1 MIYDVR
7 IYNLKSGKLQ
17 EYMDAVREISLPLRR
32 KNGVKLAGWY
42 YTDIGPSNQ
51 VIHIWAY
58 ESYAHMEKAREAI
71 EADPIWTEKYVP
83 LVEPLIESGA
93 DQIMKPAD
101 FFPGPKD

>member
-42 YTDIGPSNQ
+42 YTDIGP
-51 VIHIWAY
+51 
-58 ESYAHMEKAREAI
+58 M
-71 EADPIWTEKYVP
+71 
-83 LVEPLIESGA
+83 ESG
-93 DQIMKPAD
+93 DSYL
-101 FFPGPKD
+101 GL

>member
-7 IYNLKSGKLQ
+7 IYNLKAGKLQ
-17 EYMDAVREISLPLRR
+17 EYLKAVKEISLPLRR

-58 ESYAHMEKAREAI
+58 ESFAHMEKARGTI
-71 EADPIWTEKYVP
+71 EADPIWTDKYVP
-83 LVEPLIESGA
+83 LVEPLIESGS
-93 DQIMKPAD
+93 DQIMRAAD
-101 FFPGPKD
+101 FSPEP